1 MTVRQLSTFAFRTPA
16 DYASAMAEIHARYDS
31 LLGADVVGLLE
42 RAQVFQVF
50 SSWWFS
56 AALVLLTISIVCCT
70 LDRTPRL
77 WRQSHDIRVVQ
88 PEPFYDPL
96 LPDRA
101 RMDGLT
107 PTAVAS
113 VLRANRFS
121 VREVVEPDG
130 TTHLYGDRHRWVKM
144 ATLLTHTGLVLF
156 LVAAAVTSRLGF
168 ESGILLTGG
177 ESQPVQ
183 SVGTPGLIVVKSFGF
198 EAPRRADGSFA
209 DFTTDLAV
217 FQDGR
222 ELARKVV
229 RVNDP
234 LSVAGF
240 TFHQN
245 GFRPAPDLVIRDA
258 KGRILWDGAFAL
270 TDTVQGQ
277 PHGQFTVPGRDVGL
291 EMLLT
296 QASDGTAAVAFI
308 PYRAAG
314 TLPDGT
320 ADLEPLRP
328 FLVAVGGVGG
338 SPDTD
343 FFVELRGIDGA
354 TVLIAKQDPGQGLVW
369 LAFATLIAGLAITF
383 YLPRRRIWARL
394 SSDGRLWI
402 VGRSE
407 RYVDFDREFGRLLDD
422 LVVARRASGAAGR
435 PAG

>member
-1 MTVRQLSTFAFRTPA
+1 MRATTRCSVPTL
-16 DYASAMAEIHARYDS
+16 
-31 LLGADVVGLLE
+31 VGLLE

-88 PEPFYDPL
+88 PEPFYDPM

-121 VREVVEPDG
+121 VREAVEPDG

-217 FQDGR
+217 FQDGQ

-245 GFRPAPDLVIRDA
+245 GFRPAPDMVIRDA

-308 PYRAAG
+308 PYRAVG

-369 LAFATLIAGLAITF
+369 LAFSTLIAGLAITF
-383 YLPRRRIWARL
+383 YLPRRRVWARIEG
-394 SSDGRLWI
+394 DGRLSI
-402 VGRSE
+402 VGRSD

-422 LVVARRASGAAGR
+422 LVVARRANGAAGQ